1 VLRSGSYMLTSDGRG
16 VFGSLRAVWNYG
28 TDYEVWSTPRLWFE
42 IFGLFFWNLSYE
54 ALYQLTGTLCVTS
67 RVFSFS
73 PSLLFTL
80 LFCPCFSWYFLG

>member
-1 VLRSGSYMLTSDGRG
+1 MLTSDERG

-67 RVFSFS
+67 RVFFF
-73 PSLLFTL
+73 PFPPLHIALLPL
-80 LFCPCFSWYFLG
+80 LQLVFFG